1 MITETSYYK
10 NENRTGSSFVVADIS
25 DAERRYYLASIPLI
39 VTDLAAN
46 TVSEAI
52 DAPGRNRVLLER
64 ISGTNAKLTVSINGS
79 TYYDISGHAPNSATL
94 VAVVES
100 SVPLLVYELTGPWRY
115 FRVVGSGTTPSVN
128 ISLARM

>member
-10 NENRTGSSFVVADIS
+10 NENRTGSSFVVADIN

-94 VAVVES
+94 VAAVES

-115 FRVVGSGTTPSVN
+115 FRVVGSGTTPAVN

>member
-10 NENRTGSSFVVADIS
+10 NESRTGSSFVVADIN
-25 DAERRYYLASIPLI
+25 DAERRFYLASIPLI

-79 TYYDISGHAPNSATL
+79 IYYDISGHLPNATAL
-94 VAVVES
+94 LTVVDATN
-100 SVPLLVYELTGPWRY
+100 PLLVYELAGPWRY

>member
-10 NENRTGSSFVVADIS
+10 NENRTGSSFVVADLNE
-25 DAERRYYLASIPLI
+25 AERRYYLASIPLI
-39 VTDLAAN
+39 VTDLVAN

-64 ISGTNAKLTVSINGS
+64 ISGTDAKLTVSINGS

-94 VAVVES
+94 VAKVES

>member
-10 NENRTGSSFVVADIS
+10 NENRTGSSFVVADLNE
-25 DAERRYYLASIPLI
+25 AERRFYLASIPLI
-39 VTDLAAN
+39 VTDLVAN

-64 ISGTNAKLTVSINGS
+64 ISGTSAKLTVSINGS

-94 VAVVES
+94 VAMVES

>member
-10 NENRTGSSFVVADIS
+10 NENRTGSSFVVADIN

-94 VAVVES
+94 VTVVDS

-128 ISLARM
+128 ISLAKM

>member
-10 NENRTGSSFVVADIS
+10 NENRTGSSFVVADLNE
-25 DAERRYYLASIPLI
+25 AERRFYLASIPLI
-39 VTDLAAN
+39 VTDLVAN

-64 ISGTNAKLTVSINGS
+64 ISGTEAKLTVSINGS
-79 TYYDISGHAPNSATL
+79 TYYDISGHLPNATAL
-94 VAVVES
+94 VAKVES

-115 FRVVGSGTTPSVN
+115 FRVVGSGTTPAVN